1 MAKLGRPAREAIQ
14 IDDEKKKERGI
25 NERMVPKDRGG
36 MEERRDEAK
45 TRAIPATPL
54 DRRVALP
61 LLGNE
66 GRNPYLALFILV
78 AFDRR
83 VNGVTRPS
91 FPFTRRVRTHHT
103 HFSWL
108 NAEQL

>member
-45 TRAIPATPL
+45 TRAIPARPL

-61 LLGNE
+61 
-66 GRNPYLALFILV
+66 R
-78 AFDRR
+78 
-83 VNGVTRPS
+83 
-91 FPFTRRVRTHHT
+91 
-103 HFSWL
+103 SWQRG
-108 NAEQL
+108 AQSVFGFVYIGGT